1 MGCLNQWDL
10 RRKTSRKRC
19 FIVTRVRRV
28 DLKQPDELLQLA
40 ATTAE
45 RLGKSVDVLY
55 AEAIERYIE
64 VTKHAT
70 AGALRSRISM
80 PRKSPYVTI
89 EIPEELFERAEKVA
103 ERLEKTR
110 DVMYADALAKAL
122 AKLVARAPSGD
133 SALNQGHDLPSGAWR
148 PKEPT

>member
-1 MGCLNQWDL
+1 
-10 RRKTSRKRC
+10 
-19 FIVTRVRRV
+19 VPPVRI
-28 DLKQPDELLQLA
+28 KQPEELLQLA
-40 ATTAE
+40 AATSE
-45 RLGKSVDVLY
+45 QVGKSVAMLY

-70 AGALRSRISM
+70 AGALRSRLVI
-80 PRKSPYVTI
+80 PRKSPYVTV

-103 ERLEKTR
+103 EHLEKTR

-122 AKLVARAPSGD
+122 AKLVARAPAGD

-148 PKEPT
+148 PNGPA

>member
-1 MGCLNQWDL
+1 M
-10 RRKTSRKRC
+10 R
-19 FIVTRVRRV
+19 
-28 DLKQPDELLQLA
+28 LA

-45 RLGKSVDVLY
+45 QLGKSLDVLY

-64 VTKHAT
+64 VTKNAT
-70 AGALRSRISM
+70 AGALRSRLVI
-80 PRKSPYVTI
+80 PRKAPYVTL
-89 EIPEELFERAEKVA
+89 EIPEELFERAEQAA

-122 AKLVARAPSGD
+122 AKLVARAPAGD

-148 PKEPT
+148 AREPS

>member
-1 MGCLNQWDL
+1 M
-10 RRKTSRKRC
+10 RS
-19 FIVTRVRRV
+19 VEV
-28 DLKQPDELLQLA
+28 KQPEELLQLA

-45 RLGKSVDVLY
+45 QVGTPIDVLY

-70 AGALRSRISM
+70 AGALRSRIYM
-80 PRKSPYVTI
+80 TRKSSYVTI
-89 EIPEELFERAEKVA
+89 EIPEELFERAEKLA

-110 DVMYADALAKAL
+110 DVMYAEALAKAL
-122 AKLVARAPSGD
+122 AKLVARRQVAD
-133 SALNQGHDLPSGAWR
+133 TALNQGHDLPSGAWR

>member
-1 MGCLNQWDL
+1 L
-10 RRKTSRKRC
+10 RP
-19 FIVTRVRRV
+19 VRV
-28 DLKQPDELLQLA
+28 KQPEELLQLA

-45 RLGKSVDVLY
+45 RVGKPIDVLY

-70 AGALRSRISM
+70 AGALRSRIVI

-89 EIPEELFERAEKVA
+89 EIPEDLFERAEDVA
-103 ERLEKTR
+103 ERLEKKR
-110 DVMYADALAKAL
+110 EVMYADALAKAL
-122 AKLVARAPSGD
+122 AKLVPRAPAGD

-148 PKEPT
+148 KREPT